1 LSEVVD
7 SRMHGIEMHRMLSE
21 PYYTAWVAP
30 FSEPV
35 AESSS
40 EVLATLAPGPLD
52 CLAPSLATAEES
64 EPRAGVSPGL
74 TDPDVPVSAAAGCC
88 ASPTEILMGT
98 TPGVSAD
105 SEDAVDPLFTTG
117 AVGVAAACG
126 SLRPS
131 RRSGLPAS
139 VVVDETPA

>member
-1 LSEVVD
+1 VISTPPSIALEGRATGSGTV
-7 SRMHGIEMHRMLSE
+7 RFN
-21 PYYTAWVAP
+21 WVAP

-35 AESSS
+35 AGSRS
-40 EVLATLAPGPLD
+40 EVLATLAPGALD
-52 CLAPSLATAEES
+52 CLARSLATAEES

-74 TDPDVPVSAAAGCC
+74 ADPDVPVSAAADCC

-105 SEDAVDPLFTTG
+105 SEDAVDPLFATS
-117 AVGVAAACG
+117 AVGVAACG

-131 RRSGLPAS
+131 RRSGLLAA